1 MLEVSSIS
9 SGYDGV
15 PVLFDVSLK
24 IEKGEAI
31 GLVGA
36 NGAGKSTLVRTICG
50 LLKPTQGKVEKDGL
64 DLTSI
69 PAHKLP
75 QLGLAVVLENRR
87 LFGELTV
94 HENLLLGARG
104 GKDKS
109 SSQFSSAMKDIFN
122 LFPVVKDKI
131 NSRVNLLSGGEQQ
144 MVAVARAL
152 MLKPDILILD
162 EPSTGLAPKIVQ
174 DMMTAFNIMRSRG
187 LSMLVVEQ
195 NVSIAAEL
203 TDRGYVMSLG
213 NIVAEIPNGGWETF
227 MKDGTLIRA
236 YLGGRSPA

>member
-50 LLKPTQGKVEKDGL
+50 LLKPTHGKVEKDGL

-203 TDRGYVMSLG
+203 TDR
-213 NIVAEIPNGGWETF
+213 
-227 MKDGTLIRA
+227 R
-236 YLGGRSPA
+236 

>member
-50 LLKPTQGKVEKDGL
+50 LLKPTHGKVEKDGL

>member
-1 MLEVSSIS
+1 MLEVSSIT
-9 SGYDGV
+9 SGYDSV
-15 PVLFDVSLK
+15 PVLFDVSLRV
-24 IEKGEAI
+24 EKGEAV

-50 LLKPTQGKVEKDGL
+50 LLKPMQGEIKKDGL

-69 PAHKLP
+69 MAHKLP

-104 GKDKS
+104 GKGKS
-109 SSQFSSAMKDIFN
+109 SGQFSASIKDVFD

-152 MLKPDILILD
+152 MLQPDILILD

-174 DMMTAFNIMRSRG
+174 DMMSAFGIMLSRG

-203 TDRGYVMSLG
+203 TNRGYVMSLG
-213 NIVAEIPNGGWETF
+213 HIVAEIPDGGWETF
-227 MKDGTLIRA
+227 MNDGSIIRA
-236 YLGGRSPA
+236 YLGGLSPV

>member
-9 SGYDGV
+9 SGYDSV
-15 PVLFDVSLK
+15 PVLGDVSLK
-24 IEKGEAI
+24 IEKGEAV

-50 LLKPTQGKVEKDGL
+50 LLKPIQGEIKKDGY

-69 PAHKLP
+69 SAHKLP

-104 GKDKS
+104 GKGKS
-109 SSQFSSAMKDIFN
+109 SSQFSASIKDVFD

-144 MVAVARAL
+144 MVAVARAI
-152 MLKPDILILD
+152 MLQPDILILD

-174 DMMTAFNIMRSRG
+174 DMMAAFSIMLSRG

-203 TDRGYVMSLG
+203 TNRGYVMSLG
-213 NIVAEIPNGGWETF
+213 HIVAEIPDGGWETF
-227 MKDGTLIRA
+227 IKDGTLIRA
-236 YLGGRSPA
+236 YLGGLSTI